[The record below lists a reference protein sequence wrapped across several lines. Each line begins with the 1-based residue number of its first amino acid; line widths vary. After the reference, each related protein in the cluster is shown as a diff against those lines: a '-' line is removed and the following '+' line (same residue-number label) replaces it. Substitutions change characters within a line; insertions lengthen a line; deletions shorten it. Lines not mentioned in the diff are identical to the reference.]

1 MIARLLALAL
11 ALAWAPAAAQTNAP
25 APFTSYA
32 EEFDRF
38 AAETAAL
45 PEAERVKL
53 FRVRFNRL
61 LPGFY
66 EPRNG
71 LDDAKYDAR
80 VAKALADYPA
90 QRDKY
95 LAAVAAFG
103 HAYTAGIAHFRA
115 AFPDF
120 HPSTPIYLV
129 HSLGEM
135 DGGGRTLR
143 GKDVMVFGAD
153 VIARIHDA
161 KTIGPF
167 FDHELFHIYHGQSF
181 ADCGELWCSLW
192 IEGLAVYAAAR
203 MNPGADDAGL
213 LLTQPRPIRPEVE
226 PRLGEA
232 VCLAQRKFASKDEAD
247 LRAFFMGNAGT
258 ATPWP
263 PRFGYYL
270 GYRLAETAGATHDLA
285 TLAKMPPEKV
295 RPLLQETMAKLA
307 SCS

>member
-1 MIARLLALAL
+1 MIARLVAIALTLVGIPAS
-11 ALAWAPAAAQTNAP
+11 AQTAPA
-25 APFTSYA
+25 FTSYTTD
-32 EEFDRF
+32 FDRF
-38 AAETAAL
+38 ATETQAM

-53 FRVRFNRL
+53 FRARFNRL

-95 LAAVAAFG
+95 LAAATAFRR
-103 HAYTAGIAHFRA
+103 AYTAGIQHFRV

-120 HPSTPIYLV
+120 RPTVPIYLV

-153 VIARIHDA
+153 VIARIHDT

-167 FDHELFHIYHGQSF
+167 FDHELFHIYHGQYF

-203 MNPGADDAGL
+203 MNPGVDDSGL
-213 LLTQPRPIRPEVE
+213 LLNQPRPIRPEVE
-226 PRLGEA
+226 PKLAEV
-232 VCLAQRKFASKDEAD
+232 VCFTRGKFASQDKAD
-247 LRAFFMGNAGT
+247 IRAFFVGGSGATT
-258 ATPWP
+258 AWP

-270 GYRLAETAGATHDLA
+270 GYRLAQTIGATHDLA

-295 RPLLQETMAKLA
+295 KPLLQEAMAKLA